1 MAMKTD
7 HSLEANR
14 AGLDSMYLDEVI
26 KLPEKIDHV
35 KTLISIAK
43 LGLKPVRVSAKIFSF
58 RTTWRVKSTM
68 QVEFKQY
75 FCV

>member
-7 HSLEANR
+7 HSLQANR
-14 AGLDSMYLDEVI
+14 AGIDSMYLDEVI

-43 LGLKPVRVSAKIFSF
+43 LGLKPVHVSTKNFQFQNHVASKKYNAGCI
-58 RTTWRVKSTM
+58 
-68 QVEFKQY
+68 
-75 FCV
+75 

>member
-1 MAMKTD
+1 MAMKTQD
-7 HSLEANR
+7 SLEANR

-43 LGLKPVRVSAKIFSF
+43 LGLKPVCVSAKNFSF
-58 RTTWRVKSTM
+58 RSTWRVKNTK
-68 QVEFKQY
+68 QV
-75 FCV
+75 

>member
-7 HSLEANR
+7 HSLQANR
-14 AGLDSMYLDEVI
+14 AGIDTMYLDEVI

-43 LGLKPVRVSAKIFSF
+43 LGLKPVRVSTKNFQFQNHVVSKKYNAGCI
-58 RTTWRVKSTM
+58 
-68 QVEFKQY
+68 
-75 FCV
+75 

>member
-43 LGLKPVRVSAKIFSF
+43 LGLKPVRVSTKNFQFQNHVAGK
-58 RTTWRVKSTM
+58 K
-68 QVEFKQY
+68 Y
-75 FCV
+75 NAG

>member
-1 MAMKTD
+1 MKTD
-7 HSLEANR
+7 HSLQANR
-14 AGLDSMYLDEVI
+14 AGIDSMYLDEVI

-43 LGLKPVRVSAKIFSF
+43 LGFKPVRVSTKIFSF

-68 QVEFKQY
+68 QVVFKQY